1 MKKVKFLVNV
11 PDKYTREEY
20 KKGQVKQFNNKRAEE
35 ILKARRNNGEPYAVE
50 VVEKK
55 ETATKKVEKEN
66 TMKE

>member
-20 KKGQVKQFNNKRAEE
+20 KEGQVKQFNNKRAEE
-35 ILKARRNNGEPYAVE
+35 ILSARRNTGEPYAIE

-55 ETATKKVEKEN
+55 ETATKKVKKEN

>member
-1 MKKVKFLVNV
+1 MKKIKFLVDV
-11 PDKYTREEY
+11 PDKYTREQY
-20 KKGQVKQFNNKRAEE
+20 KKDQIKQFNNKRADE
-35 ILKARRNNGEPYAVE
+35 ILSARRNTGEPYAVE